1 MGLKEYRRKRD
12 FKKTKEPASGGRT
25 TRKKP
30 IFVIQEHWAS
40 HHHFDFRLE
49 AFGVLKSWA
58 VPKGPPTEVGD
69 KRLAVEVEDHP
80 ISYAKF
86 HGTIPEGEYGGGEVE
101 IWDKGHWVPPENI
114 KQQLEKGHLEVELH
128 GKKLDGRWLLQRT
141 SGTSGKKNQW
151 LLIKRHDEEEIQA
164 GAPIKKEK
172 KERWPGFHASQWAQ
186 LSDSVPEGLD
196 WIHETKY
203 DGYRTAGLI
212 DMKSVKLF
220 TRNGLDW
227 TEKYGAI
234 HDELKKLKTSNA
246 ILDGEIVV
254 LDENGVSS
262 FSMLQAALSDR
273 DSSAMKYFVFDL
285 LFLDGE
291 DLRDKPLEQRKIM
304 LKKLLKTIKSKKI
317 LFSEHIRG
325 QGDEMFKL
333 ACQEGLEGII
343 SKDRTA
349 PYHAGRKSDWQK
361 IKCSRRQELVIGGYT
376 NPEGSRAGF
385 GSLLMGTFENGHL
398 RYVGRVGTGFT
409 DKTLAKLH
417 QKLNRLEI
425 DESPFTDGSPK
436 AKAHIHWVKPRLVA
450 EVEFGSWTADGI
462 IRHAAFVGLREDKSA
477 KDVRMEKAAHVN
489 ENNSKK
495 KSKVKTGNIA
505 KGASKAATGGGFAIT
520 HPDRIVYP
528 STGTKKIDVVNYY
541 KSVSPWLLKHISERP
556 LALIRCPDGVG
567 GTCFFQKQAD
577 ENSKLTAVSKDDA
590 DDQRVMSVDSEEGL
604 LQLIQWGALEL
615 HTWQSHQKTVMYP
628 DQLVFDLDPD
638 EGLPWAKVRAAAF
651 RLKDLLKRLKLE
663 SFIKTTGG
671 KGLHIH
677 VPIAPLYSWDQIKNF
692 CKSVTIQLS
701 SEYPDDYTTNI
712 MKKNRKG
719 RIFLDYLRNG
729 FGATAVAPFS
739 LRAKEKP
746 TVSVPITWEELKK
759 LKKPDQFDIHSTLK
773 RLALQKKDPW
783 AGYEKLKQRILILKS
798 KESFHAATL

>member
-12 FKKTKEPASGGRT
+12 FKKTKEPAGGKIS
-25 TRKKP
+25 RKKP

-58 VPKGPPTEVGD
+58 VPKGPPTEPGE

-128 GKKLDGRWLLQRT
+128 GKKLNGRWLLQRT
-141 SGTSGKKNQW
+141 SRTSGKKNQW
-151 LLIKRHDEEEIQA
+151 LLIKRHDEKEIKA
-164 GAPIKKEK
+164 TEAKKK
-172 KERWPGFHASQWAQ
+172 KKKDPWPGFLAPQLAL
-186 LSDSVPEGLD
+186 LSDSVPEGID

-203 DGYRTAGLI
+203 DGYRTSALI
-212 DMKSVKLF
+212 NKRSVKLY

-227 TEKYGAI
+227 TEKYGDI
-234 HDELKKLKTSNA
+234 HDELQKLKTSNA

-291 DLRDKPLEQRKIM
+291 DLRDKPLEERKIL

-361 IKCSRRQELVIGGYT
+361 IKCSQRQELVIGGYT

-385 GSLLMGTFENGHL
+385 GSLLMGIFEKGHL

-409 DKTLAKLH
+409 DKNLAKLY
-417 QKLNRLEI
+417 QKLIKLET
-425 DESPFTDGSPK
+425 DDSPFTDGSPK
-436 AKAHIHWVKPRLVA
+436 AHATIHWVKPQLVA

-462 IRHAAFVGLREDKSA
+462 IRHAAFVGLREDKTA
-477 KDVRMEKAAHVN
+477 KEVHMEKAAHVN
-489 ENNSKK
+489 EKAGKK
-495 KSKVKTGNIA
+495 KSSSKKA
-505 KGASKAATGGGFAIT
+505 KGFVIT

-541 KSVSPWLLKHISERP
+541 KSVSPWIMKHISGRP
-556 LALIRCPDGVG
+556 LALIRCPDGVSS
-567 GTCFFQKQAD
+567 TCFFQKQAD
-577 ENSKLTAVSKDDA
+577 ENSKLTEVNKADA

-615 HTWQSHQKTVMYP
+615 HTWQAHQKSVMYP

-638 EGLPWAKVRAAAF
+638 EGLSWAKVREAAF

-677 VPIAPLYSWDQIKNF
+677 VPIAPLYTWDQIKNF

-712 MKKNRKG
+712 LKKNRKG

-729 FGATAVAPFS
+729 FGATAIAPFS
-739 LRAKEKP
+739 VRAKEKP
-746 TVSVPITWEELKK
+746 TVAVPITWDELKK
-759 LKKPDQFDIHSTLK
+759 IKGPDQFDIHSTLR
-773 RLALQKKDPW
+773 RLAKQKKDPW
-783 AGYEKLKQRILILKS
+783 AGYEKLKQKILILKK
-798 KESFHAATL
+798 KESLHAATL